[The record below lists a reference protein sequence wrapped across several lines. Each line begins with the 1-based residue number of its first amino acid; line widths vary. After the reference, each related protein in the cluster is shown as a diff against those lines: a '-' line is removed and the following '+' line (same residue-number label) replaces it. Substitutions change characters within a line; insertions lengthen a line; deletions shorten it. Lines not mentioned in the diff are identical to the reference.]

1 MSIKRPESTK
11 PSVLAA
17 AVVMILA
24 LPPAV
29 SADPVADFYKGKQV
43 RLIVG
48 AGTGGG
54 FDVYARTFARY
65 LSEEIPGQP
74 NVIVQTMQGAASL
87 RAANYI
93 YNVAPRDGTVIG
105 ALQSA
110 IAVLRL
116 YGEDHAAQYD
126 PLKFNWIGSLNNETS
141 LCVSWHTSPIKSI
154 HDVLERELIIGG
166 AGANDTER
174 FPHALNS
181 LVGTKFKIISGY
193 VGANIDLAMERRE
206 VDGRCGWAWSSLKIQ
221 RPDWVR
227 DKKVNIIV
235 QLSSERD
242 KDLPDVPFIMDV
254 AKNER
259 DKQALNLIFA
269 PLAFARP
276 YVLPPD
282 VPKER
287 VAAIRDAFARATAN
301 PNLLREL
308 EARQLDISLLRG
320 EAMHKRLVDMYN
332 TPKDIIERATAAL
345 KR

>member
-1 MSIKRPESTK
+1 MSIKQPASTK
-11 PSVLAA
+11 PPVLAA
-17 AVVMILA
+17 AVVMMLA
-24 LPPAV
+24 LPPAA

-65 LSEEIPGQP
+65 LGEEIPGRP
-74 NVIVQTMQGAASL
+74 NVIVQNMQGAASV
-87 RAANYI
+87 RAANYL
-93 YNVAPRDGTVIG
+93 YNVAAKDGTVI
-105 ALQSA
+105 AAMQSA
-110 IAVLRL
+110 TAVLRL
-116 YGEDHAAQYD
+116 YGEDGQAQYE
-126 PLKFNWIGSLNNETS
+126 PQKFNWVGSLNNETS

-154 HDVLERELIIGG
+154 HDVLQNELIIGG

-174 FPHALNS
+174 FPHALNN
-181 LVGTKFKIISGY
+181 LLGTKFKIISGY

-227 DKKVNIIV
+227 DKKVNVIV
-235 QLSSERD
+235 QLAAERD
-242 KDLPDVPFIMDV
+242 KDLPNVPFIMDV

-276 YVLPPD
+276 YALPPD
-282 VPKER
+282 VPRER
-287 VAAIRDAFARATAN
+287 VAAVRDAFARATAN

-308 EARQLDISLLRG
+308 EARQLDVGLLRG
-320 EAMHKRLVDMYN
+320 EAMHKLLAEMYD